1 MQVLHL
7 RFALL
12 RVAHSLEQKAK
23 DVILDDVCMRETN
36 ASRIDDVKNRLGIL
50 VLRQLHA
57 HEELIG
63 VQIGRQLVHQRA
75 PKIFRPRAQFLIE
88 KVVAG
93 HNRGF
98 VFIPDV
104 SAQITDPP
112 LGMVHAALARIIR
125 NLIALIH
132 NQLECVAVKD
142 GMHHLKAKLIAV
154 DRMKHVFNSMPVS
167 LSHHMRQR
175 PIVLHV
181 IVARAQQNRQR
192 CQALLTVNHRIR
204 LDART
209 VLLPFLKN
217 DRPQEDT
224 G

>member
-1 MQVLHL
+1 MLVRIVDSADAGEVMQQQLDVRTLAIALAALLLPVFPRIGIGKEYLRPQLLMQVLHL

-12 RVAHSLEQKAK
+12 RVAHSLEQKTK

-125 NLIALIH
+125 NLVALIH

-142 GMHHLKAKLIAV
+142 
-154 DRMKHVFNSMPVS
+154 
-167 LSHHMRQR
+167 
-175 PIVLHV
+175 
-181 IVARAQQNRQR
+181 
-192 CQALLTVNHRIR
+192 
-204 LDART
+204 
-209 VLLPFLKN
+209 
-217 DRPQEDT
+217 
-224 G
+224 